1 MRAGWPRSRR
11 VRINASRDFA
21 RGIASWAVLVPGA
34 LLLTCQATAQVIPI
48 SSEPARPI
56 DHLPALRGEY
66 FQYES
71 QHVGRS
77 FHIYVRLPEGYEE
90 NSTEQYPVVY
100 LLDGDSLF
108 PILAAN
114 HLFLNYDDGLPEAII
129 VGIAYGSFDPETNKR
144 GFDFSA
150 PAPDAGP
157 DQGGAP
163 QFHTFLKSEL
173 LPEVESRFRADSS
186 RRVLF
191 GQSRGGY
198 MVLYSAFT
206 DPDLFWGRI
215 ASNPTFEPGRVRFF
229 SPTAPATRND
239 LGLVVTSG
247 SRDFPELRESA
258 LQWFQEWEERDD
270 APWALNAV
278 TIEGGTHAADSPNS
292 YRLAMTW
299 LFNRNEF

>member
-1 MRAGWPRSRR
+1 M
-11 VRINASRDFA
+11 
-21 RGIASWAVLVPGA
+21 LVPGVFLIA
-34 LLLTCQATAQVIPI
+34 FQATAQVTPL
-48 SSEPARPI
+48 PAEAPRPL
-56 DHLPALRGEY
+56 DHLPALSGDY
-66 FQYES
+66 FLFES
-71 QHVGRS
+71 RDVGRP
-77 FHIYVRLPEGYEE
+77 FHIYVRLPEGYDE
-90 NSTEQYPVVY
+90 NSSEQYPVVY

-114 HLFLNYDDGLPEAII
+114 HLFLNYDDGLPEAIV

-144 GFDFSA
+144 GYDFSA

-163 QFHTFLKSEL
+163 GFHAFLKSEL
-173 LPEVESRFRADSS
+173 LPEVESRYRADSS

-215 ASNPTFEPGRVRFF
+215 ASNPAFEPGRDRFF
-229 SPTAPATRND
+229 SPATNATRND

-247 SRDFPELRESA
+247 SRDFPELREAA
-258 LQWFQEWEERDD
+258 LEWFQEWQTRND
-270 APWALNAV
+270 APWELNAV
-278 TIEGGTHAADSPNS
+278 TLEDGTHAADSPNS
-292 YRLAMTW
+292 YRLAMNW
-299 LFNRNEF
+299 LFNRDESRRH

>member
-1 MRAGWPRSRR
+1 MSK
-11 VRINASRDFA
+11 RIT
-21 RGIASWAVLVPGA
+21 RGIAVWAILVPGA
-34 LLLTCQATAQVIPI
+34 LLFLCQTTAQVIPRD
-48 SSEPARPI
+48 SEAVRPL
-56 DHLPALRGEY
+56 DHLPALRGDY
-66 FQYES
+66 FQFGS
-71 QHVGRS
+71 QHVGRP
-77 FHIYVRLPEGYEE
+77 FHIYIRLPEGYEE
-90 NSTEQYPVVY
+90 NSAEQYPVVY

-114 HLFLNYDDGLPEAII
+114 HLFLNYDDGLPEAIV

-144 GFDFSA
+144 GLDFSA

-163 QFHTFLKSEL
+163 EFHAFLKSEL
-173 LPEVESRFRADSS
+173 LPVVESRYRADSS

-215 ASNPTFEPGRVRFF
+215 ASNPSFEPGRDLFF
-229 SPTAPATRND
+229 SPAATAARDD

-258 LQWFQEWEERDD
+258 LEWFQAWEERSD

-278 TIEGGTHAADSPNS
+278 TIQGGTHAADSPNS
-292 YRLAMTW
+292 YRFGMIW
-299 LFNRNEF
+299 LFNRNESRQR

>member
-1 MRAGWPRSRR
+1 MRVWSSGSPGL
-11 VRINASRDFA
+11 A
-21 RGIASWAVLVPGA
+21 RKTVPWGMFVFGA
-34 LLLTCQATAQVIPI
+34 FLIVFEATAQVTSPA
-48 SSEPARPI
+48 SEVPRPL
-56 DHLPALRGEY
+56 DHLPALGGDY
-66 FQYES
+66 FLFES
-71 QHVGRS
+71 RNVGRP
-77 FHIYVRLPEGYEE
+77 FHIYVRLPEGYDA
-90 NSTEQYPVVY
+90 NSSEQYPVVY

-114 HLFLNYDDGLPEAII
+114 HLFLNYDDGLPEAIV

-163 QFHTFLKSEL
+163 DFHAFLKSEL
-173 LPEVESRFRADSS
+173 IPVVESRYRADSS

-215 ASNPTFEPGRVRFF
+215 ASNPAFDPGRDRFF
-229 SPTAPATRND
+229 SPAATAARDD
-239 LGLVVTSG
+239 LGLVVISG
-247 SRDFPELRESA
+247 SRDFLELREAA
-258 LQWFQEWEERDD
+258 LEWFREWQTRND
-270 APWALNAV
+270 APWELNAV
-278 TIEGGTHAADSPNS
+278 TLEGGTHAADSPNS
-292 YRLAMTW
+292 YRLAMNW
-299 LFNRNEF
+299 LFNRNESRQR